1 MEIFSKIDSDRFG
14 IKVGKVTEEF
24 FHDKQIEDE
33 IKYFIE
39 NEFDVIFVR
48 ISLQEIDTINALEKR
63 GFKLM
68 DVQSTLN
75 YPLKGKTKVDLPE
88 RNKIFNIREMRDG
101 DINTLVDIAVTSF
114 NNYGHYFADKRLN
127 LKSSLD
133 TYGDWTYNSCVN
145 KNVADKV
152 FVAEIDDEILGFLS
166 FKTFNSRE
174 GTYAAGGLGAV
185 NPKHRSIG
193 VFQNISIFGLEWGV
207 EMGFDWEEHN
217 VLVNNYPVNKS
228 FLNIGFRPNKSMV
241 TLHGWIDEITI

>member
-1 MEIFSKIDSDRFG
+1 MHDYISNLDSELFGFPVAKIFSN
-14 IKVGKVTEEF
+14 
-24 FHDKQIEDE
+24 
-33 IKYFIE
+33 IE
-39 NEFDVIFVR
+39 NPELVVR
-48 ISLQEIDTINALEKR
+48 ELKKKSTKLIIARIDL
-63 GFKLM
+63 
-68 DVQSTLN
+68 S
-75 YPLKGKTKVDLPE
+75 KTKLINQLERLGFLYKDAQVTFNYNVQKKLPE
-88 RNKIFNIREMRDG
+88 NQFNSFSIVPYTEKHLLELIDITKI
-101 DINTLVDIAVTSF
+101 SF

-241 TLHGWIDEITI
+241 TLHGWIDELKNKI